1 MSERRILVAAA
12 DGTPLAVAGDG
23 LERGWPSPLARGV
36 RGAVWEVLPGR
47 GAGWAQRPVLD
58 AAGVEVAVVAAKLD
72 LSEQARHRRWLEWTL
87 LGIAADLAAG
97 LRGPVRGPRRCGQ
110 TRGRPGCSSPHRG
123 ASMRRSRIR

>member
-1 MSERRILVAAA
+1 MQERRILVAAA

-23 LERGWPSPLARGV
+23 LERGWPSPIARRRLG
-36 RGAVWEVLPGR
+36 GPPGR